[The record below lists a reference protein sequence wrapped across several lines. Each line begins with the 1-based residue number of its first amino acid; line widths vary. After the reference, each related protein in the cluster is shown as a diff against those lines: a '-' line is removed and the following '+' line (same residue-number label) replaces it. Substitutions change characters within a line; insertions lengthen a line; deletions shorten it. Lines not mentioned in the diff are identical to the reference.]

1 MVYVRSVKGYYYLI
15 EKRAGKDIYL
25 ESFGKISKEK
35 ANDLLAEREA
45 RLKFKPIFR
54 TIVIDPPWPME
65 KIRRDVAPDQ
75 IDMDYKT
82 MSIEE
87 IKKFPIN
94 NFVQKDGCQIYVW
107 TTQKFLPITFDIL
120 KGWGF
125 DYFFTMIWH
134 KNGGFQPFNLPQYN
148 AEFVLFGSK
157 GSLKFTTTK
166 SFFCAFNANRKEHS
180 RKPDEFYDLVK
191 RVSPEPRIDIFS
203 REKRDGFEQYGY
215 EAGKF

>member
-1 MVYVRSVKGYYYLI
+1 MVYLQKIKDYFYIMESLNG
-15 EKRAGKDIYL
+15 KRAYLKNLGRIPKD
-25 ESFGKISKEK
+25 K
-35 ANDLLAEREA
+35 AQVKLAEWKKQLEI
-45 RLKFKPIFR
+45 KPIFR

-65 KIRRDVAPDQ
+65 KIRRDVAPNQ

-94 NFVQKDGCQIYVW
+94 SFVQKDGCQIYVW
-107 TTQKFLPITFDIL
+107 TTQRFLPVTFDIL
-120 KGWGF
+120 REWGF

-215 EAGKF
+215 EAGRF